1 MRSEGRTVRRLLTVL
16 MSASLAA
23 VFVGGATAAAAAP
36 TAGSAAGS
44 AVAQGTCPFTR
55 TLCLWD
61 GTNFTGTR
69 FTVSAWNPSVGTCVD
84 LAAHGWPNG
93 RAKSAINTGSQT
105 ARLYTTT
112 NCTGTAFQIFPRGPY
127 PSINFSSNS
136 VYVF

>member
-1 MRSEGRTVRRLLTVL
+1 MTRILQVHTHYRE
-16 MSASLAA
+16 A
-23 VFVGGATAAAAAP
+23 GGEDEAAAADARLLADAGHEVLRYRAWNARAAP
-36 TAGSAAGS
+36 KAA
-44 AVAQGTCPFTR
+44 AQ
-55 TLCLWD
+55 LA
-61 GTNFTGTR
+61 
-69 FTVSAWNPSVGTCVD
+69 VSAWNPSVGTCVD